1 MNLNVN
7 QIICGLIKQDFKI
20 TLCNNYIL
28 VYFTHDEDKS
38 VVTER
43 FMRTLKVKIYKK
55 MATNNSTSNLDYL
68 KKLAEE

>member
-1 MNLNVN
+1 M
-7 QIICGLIKQDFKI
+7 QKW
-20 TLCNNYIL
+20 LCDNYIL
-28 VYFTHDEDKS
+28 VYFTHDEDRS

-55 MATNNSTSNLDYL
+55 MATNHSTSNLDYL

>member
-1 MNLNVN
+1 M
-7 QIICGLIKQDFKI
+7 QKW
-20 TLCNNYIL
+20 LCDNYIL
-28 VYFTHDEDKS
+28 VYFTHDEDRS